1 MRYDNISVKIEN
13 DVPIC
18 VQFCMKFSIMHIN
31 VQIRGTL
38 DKNCNHFIVF
48 HNNFLFGAINKKN
61 KNAIQIA
68 LYFNV
73 NENDP
78 ILKCES
84 MV

>member
-1 MRYDNISVKIEN
+1 LRYDNISVKIEN
-13 DVPIC
+13 RRTYLRPVLHEIFNYAY
-18 VQFCMKFSIMHIN
+18 Q

>member
-1 MRYDNISVKIEN
+1 
-13 DVPIC
+13 
-18 VQFCMKFSIMHIN
+18 MKFSIMHIN